1 MSKALNIDL
10 IQQTL
15 SDLEFIQRKYL
26 KLNNKAKIIF
36 NFEINKYFVI
46 NKNNKYKTNNKN

>member
-36 NFEINKYFVI
+36 IFEINKYFVI